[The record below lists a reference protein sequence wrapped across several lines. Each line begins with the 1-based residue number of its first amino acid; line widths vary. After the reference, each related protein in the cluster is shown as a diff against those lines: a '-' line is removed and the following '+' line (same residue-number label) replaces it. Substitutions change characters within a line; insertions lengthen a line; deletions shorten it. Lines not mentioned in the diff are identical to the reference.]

1 MLAPV
6 TKTEGNTPI
15 REIPMLINRLIGMAI
30 ELLFL
35 KISNTSFAFNIGFLG
50 NFPQGSVPQILY
62 QYH

>member
-6 TKTEGNTPI
+6 TNTEGNIPI
-15 REIPMLINRLIGMAI
+15 REMPMLINKLIGIDI

-35 KISNTSFAFNIGFLG
+35 KISNTSFTFNIGLLG
-50 NFPQGSVPQILY
+50 NFPHRSVPQIPY